1 LGGTNR
7 EEGGGN
13 KKYQPTPPQKQKNKH
28 KIPPT
33 PSRKRKKQAH
43 QEGMLSLPRGYR
55 KFLFPNLSVSKVFLG
70 FVRAV
75 ELISFQFLHL
85 FLSRFVCFG
94 CFIFV

>member
-1 LGGTNR
+1 LGIWG
-7 EEGGGN
+7 EQIGKKGGGE
-13 KKYQPTPPQKQKNKH
+13 Q

-33 PSRKRKKQAH
+33 PSRKGKKQAH

-75 ELISFQFLHL
+75 ELIFFQFLHL

-94 CFIFV
+94 YFTFV